1 MVVDPTFTYPTCH
14 ERRARATEQ
23 PDATEREK
31 NQTHAKPHAPRP
43 VPSRGHHTTI
53 PPPDLAA
60 PPPSS
65 PLRPPMAKTRKPPP
79 PPPAAETPSP
89 QRRRKK
95 KGRPSLL
102 DLQRRSLRL
111 QAQNPS
117 PVDSPDRRD
126 PNPSDDDDDGTGTG
140 RRRQKRLKSVLA
152 GGVKVGDTFCRAKFR
167 KFRRFGAS
175 LGGFGRRTR
184 GDAGP

>member
-1 MVVDPTFTYPTCH
+1 MNGGPARQSNLTQPKEHRKKNKRTQSHTHPDPFPG
-14 ERRARATEQ
+14 
-23 PDATEREK
+23 
-31 NQTHAKPHAPRP
+31 
-43 VPSRGHHTTI
+43 RGHHTTI

-79 PPPAAETPSP
+79 SPPPPPAAETSSP